1 MFFESLQKMYDR
13 VSLVSWLIEVLRT
26 YPELTLFLTLAFG
39 YQVGKIHFGS
49 FKVGTVP
56 GVLITGVL
64 VGQFGVTIDNT
75 VKSIFFLLFLFALGY
90 NAGPQF
96 FKGLKKEGISQVLF
110 SCLVCLIGFVLT
122 IVIGKLMN
130 FNAGQASGLLAGA
143 LTQSSVIG
151 VAQDALS
158 KLEVSNQ
165 SVMMDFVPV
174 GYAVTYIFGTIG
186 CTFILTT
193 FSPKI
198 LKIDLEE
205 ECVKLDNQSKD
216 QDNLEVSYASQTS
229 EVLYRLYEVDERYI
243 GKTVADMENQLGN
256 EVDLSLF
263 IMNPKRQR
271 SFIFPTRERLIKSG
285 DCLAVAFKEK
295 DISKIKWTGLGKEIF
310 DNRLDE
316 LRNDSAEVYIG
327 QSNCCGKTVGEIQRD
342 VLKHGVLISKVK
354 RQGESLDYHQ
364 GTKLFKQDVL
374 CLEGP
379 TECVD
384 SVIPF
389 VGTKVVKTDETDMT
403 FMGLG
408 IVLGGIIGIPALMIG
423 KIGITLSMSGG
434 VLIMGLLCGYLHS
447 RRPTIGQIPSA
458 ATWFLSNVGL
468 AVFVAVVGINA
479 GPGFVAGLQS
489 SGFVFFLA
497 GVLVTSLSTLSGILL
512 GKYVFK
518 FSPPVILGATAGALT
533 TTAAL
538 GGLCE
543 KAKSNAPV
551 LGYTIP
557 YAVGNILLTIWGS
570 LIIMFFS

>member
-1 MFFESLQKMYDR
+1 MYDG
-13 VSLVSWLIEVLRT
+13 VNNMLWLIEVLRT

-39 YQVGKIHFGS
+39 YQVGKIRFGS

-56 GVLITGVL
+56 GVLMTGVL
-64 VGQFGVTIDNT
+64 VGQFGITVDNT

-96 FKGLKKEGISQVLF
+96 FKSLKKEGFSQVLF
-110 SCLVCLIGFVLT
+110 ACIVCLFGFIFT
-122 IVIGKLMN
+122 ITIGKLMN

-158 KLEVSNQ
+158 RLDVSNQ
-165 SVMMDFVPV
+165 KMMMDFVPV

-193 FSPKI
+193 FGPKI
-198 LKIDLEE
+198 LKIDLEKACLELDQQAKME
-205 ECVKLDNQSKD
+205 EKSVGDGVQTG
-216 QDNLEVSYASQTS
+216 EVS
-229 EVLYRLYEVDERYI
+229 YRLYEVDEKWV
-243 GKTVADMENQLGN
+243 GKTVADLELPLDEGID
-256 EVDLSLF
+256 VSLY
-263 IMNPKRQR
+263 IMNPKRHH
-271 SFIFPTRERLIKSG
+271 SFIFPAKEVVLAAN
-285 DCLAVAFKEK
+285 DCLAIAFKGK
-295 DISKIKWTGLGKEIF
+295 DAAKVEWRGLGKEIF
-310 DNRLDE
+310 DHRLED
-316 LRNDSAEVYIG
+316 LKSDPVEVYIG
-327 QSNCCGKTVGEIQRD
+327 QSDSCGKTMGEIQKE
-342 VLKHGVLISKVK
+342 VLQKGVLVSKLK
-354 RQGESLDYHQ
+354 RHGEFVHYHQ
-364 GTKLFKQDVL
+364 GTVVGKQDVL

-379 TECVD
+379 TSCVE
-384 SVIPF
+384 SVLPF
-389 VGTKVVKTDETDMT
+389 VGKKVVKTDETDVT

-408 IVLGGIIGIPALMIG
+408 IVLGGLIGIPALIIG
-423 KIGITLSMSGG
+423 NIGITHSTSGC
-434 VLIMGLLCGYLHS
+434 VIIKGLLCGYLHS
-447 RRPTIGQIPSA
+447 RKPTMGQIPPA

-468 AVFVAVVGINA
+468 AVFVAVVGINS
-479 GPGFVAGLQS
+479 GPGFIEGLQS
-489 SGFVFFLA
+489 SGLIFFLA
-497 GVLVTSLSTLSGILL
+497 GLIVTAVSSLLGILL

-543 KAKSNAPV
+543 KANSNAPV

-557 YAVGNILLTIWGS
+557 YAIGNILLTVWGS